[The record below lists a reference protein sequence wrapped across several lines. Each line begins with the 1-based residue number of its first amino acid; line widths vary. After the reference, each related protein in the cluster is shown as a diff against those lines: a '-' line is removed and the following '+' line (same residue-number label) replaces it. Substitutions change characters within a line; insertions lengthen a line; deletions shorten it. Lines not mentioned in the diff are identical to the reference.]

1 MSGQDLSQLSMQDLF
16 RLEAESQT
24 EALTA
29 GLLALERDPHA
40 GDQLETCMRAAHSL
54 KGAARIVD
62 LDAGVAL
69 AHAME
74 DVLVA
79 AQEHRIA
86 LAQEHIDVLL
96 RGADLMIAL
105 ARAPDLKP
113 GEPIGERRAEID
125 RFIADLTAARDG
137 GASPAPIDAGGRRN

>member
-16 RLEAESQT
+16 RLEAEGQT
-24 EALTA
+24 EVLTA
-29 GLLALERDPHA
+29 GLLALEHDPHA
-40 GDQLETCMRAAHSL
+40 ADQLETCMRAAHSL

-79 AQEHRIA
+79 AQENRIA
-86 LAQEHIDVLL
+86 LAREHIDLLL

-105 ARAPDLKP
+105 ARTPDLKP
-113 GEPIGERRAEID
+113 GEPIKRLTGFGCTAFTTAEICS
-125 RFIADLTAARDG
+125 LVLMP
-137 GASPAPIDAGGRRN
+137 GA